1 MQNTVTP
8 PASWL
13 KALLPKS
20 LSPTLLMAGVALIGI
35 GGGTTVYLQSR
46 ATSAPVPATVATPAI
61 RTVTALG
68 RLEPADKVIRLKAPT
83 STQES
88 RLDQLLVKKG
98 DRVKAGQVIAI
109 LDSRDRLQATLEQAQ
124 QEIQVAQA
132 KLTQVQAGAKQGEIA
147 AQQAEIARLEA
158 NQQATITAQEAAVA
172 RLQAETQNA
181 AVEVQ
186 RYASLYQ
193 DGAISASQRDSKQLA
208 LDTTQKSLQQAQAEL
223 NRLQSTRSPEL
234 DRAKATLDQITDV
247 RPVDVSVA
255 QADVDRAIAA
265 AKQAAANLNQAY
277 VRSPQ
282 DGVIM
287 DIHTRPGEVISSE
300 GIVEIGQTNQMV
312 AIAEVYQSDIQAVQ
326 PGQVARIKSEALPS
340 ELTGTVDWVDLKVR
354 RQTVVNTDP
363 SENIDGRVVEV
374 QVRLDPASSQK
385 AAAFTNLQVQVEIQR

>member
-1 MQNTVTP
+1 MQDTVTP
-8 PASWL
+8 SESWL

-20 LSPTLLMAGVALIGI
+20 LSPTLLLAGVALIGI
-35 GGGTTVYLQSR
+35 GGGATVYLQSR
-46 ATSAPVPATVATPAI
+46 ATSATIPPTVTPTI

-68 RLEPADKVIRLKAPT
+68 RLEPADDVIRLKAPT

-88 RLDQLLVKKG
+88 RLDQLLVQKG
-98 DRVKAGQVIAI
+98 DRVKTGQVIAI

-132 KLTQVQAGAKQGEIA
+132 KLAQVQSGAKQGEIA
-147 AQQAEIARLEA
+147 AQKAEIVRLEA
-158 NQQATITAQEAAVA
+158 NQQANITAQQAAVA
-172 RLQAETQNA
+172 RLQAEAQNA

-208 LDTTQKSLQQAQAEL
+208 LDTAQNSLQQARAEL
-223 NRLQSTRSPEL
+223 TRLQSTRSPEL
-234 DRAKATLDQITDV
+234 ERARATLDQISDV

-255 QADVDRAIAA
+255 QAEVDRAIAA
-265 AKQAAANLNQAY
+265 AKQAEANLNQAY

-312 AIAEVYQSDIQAVQ
+312 AIAEVYQSDVKNVR
-326 PGQVARIKSEALPS
+326 PGQLAHIKSEALPND
-340 ELTGTVDWVDLKVR
+340 LTGTVDWVDLKVR

-385 AAAFTNLQVQVEIQR
+385 ASALTNLQVQVEIQR